1 MNRTFPW
8 KPEWRITMR
17 RPTYVALGIALTCG
31 LFPAVDLA
39 GAGGLTD
46 SLQSERL
53 TVVEVNATH
62 GHIVSVDGNPEKRIV
77 HRAASGVPVISEAGQ
92 KVGLGSLNPGDIIKA
107 HVRDGQTQQIII
119 LQRAWAEIGAPE
131 E

>member
-1 MNRTFPW
+1 
-8 KPEWRITMR
+8 MR
-17 RPTYVALGIALTCG
+17 QPTGVALGIALTCG
-31 LFPAVDLA
+31 LFLAVDLA

-53 TVVEVNATH
+53 MVVEVNVTH
-62 GHIVSVDGNPEKRIV
+62 GQIVSVNGNPAKRIV
-77 HRAASGVPVISEAGQ
+77 HRVANGAPVISEAGQ
-92 KVGLGSLNPGDIIKA
+92 KVGLGALNPGDIIKA

-119 LQRAWAEIGAPE
+119 LRRAWAEIGAPE